1 VLPAREC
8 RANKHPNKSKKI
20 AGPRRTAAA
29 TSGGIEKASGGTSE
43 EDAMT
48 GRLLRGC
55 LVAALSVLAGSAAW
69 PNIAAAVTLTVGK
82 ASPNAEPI
90 IPINVGDTLG
100 IFKKHGIDLKIVD
113 FTGGSKMAQA
123 MAAGALDI
131 GDGSGTEMALVA
143 KGAPMI
149 GVCESTGPLPFLGI
163 GVPADSPIHSIEQLK
178 GKNIGVSSAGSLT
191 DWLAKELARTQ
202 GWGPQ
207 GVNAVSIGNGANG
220 ILAAFRQNLVDADV
234 SVTSLLL
241 AMEENQTGRFLF
253 PVTKYEGSMA
263 SGTVFASQHLID
275 TNPDAVRAF
284 IAAWIETVDYM
295 RTHKAETVKIESG
308 ITGFSENVMA
318 KDYDLTIGMFTK
330 ACEFDAESIANLKR
344 SFDDQKILPT
354 SPDMSKLYTNAF
366 LPK

>member
-1 VLPAREC
+1 
-8 RANKHPNKSKKI
+8 
-20 AGPRRTAAA
+20 
-29 TSGGIEKASGGTSE
+29 
-43 EDAMT
+43 
-48 GRLLRGC
+48 
-55 LVAALSVLAGSAAW
+55 
-69 PNIAAAVTLTVGK
+69 
-82 ASPNAEPI
+82 
-90 IPINVGDTLG
+90 
-100 IFKKHGIDLKIVD
+100 
-113 FTGGSKMAQA
+113 
-123 MAAGALDI
+123 
-131 GDGSGTEMALVA
+131 
-143 KGAPMI
+143 MI

-163 GVPADSPIHSIEQLK
+163 GVPIDSPIHSIEQLK

-220 ILAAFRQNLVDADV
+220 IIAAFRQNLIDADV

-241 AMEENQTGRFLF
+241 AMEENQTGRLLF

-295 RTHKAETVKIESG
+295 RTHKAETAKIESG

-330 ACEFDAESIANLKR
+330 GCEFDAESIANLSVR
-344 SFDDQKILPT
+344 STTRKFCRPRRICPSFTPT
-354 SPDMSKLYTNAF
+354 RVCRSDGLLGVAAASTAQMRGPLHRFAAADEVTPRHGLLAPSRSPRAPPDRRWWPASARRRRRRF
-366 LPK
+366 S